1 MQKPFSLSGRQLKL
15 IAMVSML
22 IDHIAVSLVARSSAL
37 YTPMRFV
44 GRLAFPLYCLLL
56 VEGFCHTKDRKRYL
70 LSLLGFALISEIPF
84 NMAVA
89 GKIFDLEAQNVFFT
103 LSIGLAS
110 LMMADEGKKRGKE
123 WCLAVGYLLIP
134 MLALLLRSDY
144 NLGGVALILVISLT
158 RKRDKWR
165 FLGPALVILSFGHLD
180 SFGALALP
188 LWYLY
193 NGERG
198 RIRYKYAYYA
208 FYPVHLL
215 VLGLIRMML

>member
-144 NLGGVALILVISLT
+144 NVGGVALILVISLSGGFWD
-158 RKRDKWR
+158 RR
-165 FLGPALVILSFGHLD
+165 LSSCPLVIWTASEPWLSPCGICIT
-180 SFGALALP
+180 GR
-188 LWYLY
+188 
-193 NGERG
+193 GERSVINT
-198 RIRYKYAYYA
+198 RITR
-208 FYPVHLL
+208 FTPCICWCW
-215 VLGLIRMML
+215 GSSG